1 MTCFPS
7 VWMSATWWL
16 ILSSGIDKLKKAG
29 MCTLSM
35 TKMLS
40 ARIQEAKGINDQCVR
55 VPRVTHAD
63 PEHLLLLSSSR
74 FVLVVSLLVEEK
86 AAIVGSTPSRD
97 ERNGTSITRR
107 DPRSTATGRLA
118 HRHRQREVGTVRPRG
133 RSHHTP
139 NPNAIAT
146 FTRH

>member
-1 MTCFPS
+1 MNIIFTFFPS

-16 ILSSGIDKLKKAG
+16 ILSGGIDKLKKAG

-40 ARIQEAKGINDQCVR
+40 TRIQEAKGINDIPSADQCVR
-55 VPRVTHAD
+55 VPRVTHAG

-97 ERNGTSITRR
+97 ERNRTSMARR
-107 DPRSTATGRLA
+107 DRRSTATGRLA
-118 HRHRQREVGTVRPRG
+118 HRHRQREVGTVRP
-133 RSHHTP
+133 
-139 NPNAIAT
+139 
-146 FTRH
+146 